1 MILNNKNVDDNE
13 NTRQDENFDYDVNNN
28 FSNSEKR
35 NTKLFNKNKIVK
47 LSLFVFGIIVIIVII
62 IIIAMTCSNR
72 NRLKGFTLSNDINSS
87 NELITYVDES
97 KEFSALVTG
106 TKKDGAFTFTI
117 EDSKIAKIKNK
128 KETGTE
134 VDNKITGL
142 KAGETNLKIIATI
155 EKKEYGEDVTIIVC
169 DRFDISDISNNTIE
183 IMVSQT
189 KSLGLNLGD
198 DARCYATIT
207 ASFSKTGIV
216 KIDDK
221 LNITGI
227 SDGSTVLT
235 ISNGVISKDL
245 NIIVSDPNK
254 TILVESIK
262 VDLSS
267 ITLKVGDEKSIKLS
281 VLPDD
286 ANNKEVSWSSDK
298 ASVAI
303 VSQTGIITA
312 KSVGTATIMVR
323 AQDGSDKTSTVMVT
337 VVPK

>member
-13 NTRQDENFDYDVNNN
+13 NIRQYENFDYDINDN
-28 FSNSEKR
+28 FGGSEKR
-35 NTKLFNKNKIVK
+35 NTKMFDKNKIIK
-47 LSLFVFGIIVIIVII
+47 LSLFFFGIIVIIVII
-62 IIIAMTCSNR
+62 IIIAVTCFNR
-72 NRLKGFTLSNDINSS
+72 NRLKGFTLSSDINSS

-97 KEFSALVTG
+97 KEFSVLVTG
-106 TKKDGAFTFTI
+106 TKKDGSFTFAI
-117 EDSKIAKIKNK
+117 EDSKIAKIN
-128 KETGTE
+128 
-134 VDNKITGL
+134 NKITGL
-142 KAGETNLKIIATI
+142 KTGETNLKIVAII
-155 EKKEYGEDVTIIVC
+155 EKKEYEKDVAVIVC
-169 DRFDISDISNNTIE
+169 DRFDISNISNNTIE

-198 DARCYATIT
+198 DTRCYATIT
-207 ASFSKTGIV
+207 TSFSKAGIA

-245 NIIVSDPNK
+245 NIIVSDPDK